1 MATSYFLEKTLDD
14 VMHVV
19 IEEILSRG
27 EPIYPTKGGPDGA
40 LEIAG
45 VLLEISDPRARLSR
59 TETRGRIFSALGEL
73 LWYLSGS
80 NEVDFIAYYVEKYAQ
95 LAEDGKIFGGYGPRL
110 LSWRGADQS
119 WKGVNQ
125 ISNITRILKTKK
137 DSRNAVIQL
146 FDSTDLAAKHKD
158 VPCTCTLQFMLRDGK
173 LHLFTNMRS
182 NDVHLG
188 LPHDVFCFTMLQ
200 EIIANSVGADLGF
213 YKHAV
218 GSMHLYVKDKGPAKR
233 FLKEGYQRTTAV
245 MQPMPKGDPWPEI
258 KRVLAAEAAI
268 RTGTST
274 AASTPGMD
282 PYWADLVR
290 LLEVFAAKRRKDIAG
305 IKAIGANMSN
315 QVYVKFIDRVIRK
328 LAAAS
333 PINPSD
339 SKTDQEA

>member
-1 MATSYFLEKTLDD
+1 MVTSYFSGPTLDD
-14 VMHVV
+14 VMHDV

-27 EPIYPTKGGPDGA
+27 EQIYPTKGGPNGA

-45 VLLEISDPRARLSR
+45 VLLEISNPRARLSR

-80 NEVDFIAYYVEKYAQ
+80 NEVDFIAYYVEKYAE

-110 LSWRGADQS
+110 LSWRGVES
-119 WKGVNQ
+119 WKGVDQ

-137 DSRNAVIQL
+137 DSRKSVIQL

-158 VPCTCTLQFMLRDGK
+158 VPCTCTLQFMLRNGK

-182 NDVHLG
+182 NDVYLG

-200 EIIANSVGADLGF
+200 EIIANSVGADVGL

-233 FLKEGYQRTTAV
+233 FLKEGFQRTTAV

-258 KRVLAAEAAI
+258 TRVLAAEAAI
-268 RTGTST
+268 RTGGST
-274 AASTPGMD
+274 PAASTTGMD

-290 LLEVFAAKRRKDIAG
+290 LLQVFAAKRRKDIAE
-305 IKAIGANMSN
+305 IKEIAANMSN
-315 QVYVKFIDRVIRK
+315 QVYVKYIDRVIRK

-333 PINPSD
+333 PTIPSD
-339 SKTDQEA
+339 GKTEQGA

>member
-1 MATSYFLEKTLDD
+1 MGISYFSGSTLDD
-14 VMHVV
+14 VMHDV

-27 EPIYPTKGGPDGA
+27 DQIYPTKGGPNGA

-45 VLLEISDPRARLSR
+45 VLLEISNPRARLSR

-80 NEVDFIAYYVEKYAQ
+80 NEVGFISYYVEKYAE

-110 LSWRGADQS
+110 LSWRGADER
-119 WKGVNQ
+119 WKGVDQ

-137 DSRNAVIQL
+137 DSRHAVIQL

-182 NDVHLG
+182 NDVYLG

-200 EIIANSVGADLGF
+200 EIIANSVGAEVGI

-233 FLKEGYQRTTAV
+233 FLKEGFQRTSAV

-258 KRVLAAEAAI
+258 ARVLAAEAAI
-268 RTGTST
+268 RTGSST
-274 AASTPGMD
+274 AASTTGMD

-290 LLEVFAAKRRKDIAG
+290 LLEVFGAKRRKDIQG
-305 IKAIGANMSN
+305 IKAIGADMSN

-333 PINPSD
+333 PINLSD
-339 SKTDQEA
+339 DKTQQEA

>member
-1 MATSYFLEKTLDD
+1 MATSYFLEETLDD

-45 VLLEISDPRARLSR
+45 VLLEISNPRARLSR

-110 LSWRGADQS
+110 LSW
-119 WKGVNQ
+119 KGVDQ

-146 FDSTDLAAKHKD
+146 FDATDLAAKHKD

-233 FLKEGYQRTTAV
+233 FLKEGYQRTKAV
-245 MQPMPKGDPWPEI
+245 MQPMPKRDPWPDI
-258 KRVLAAEAAI
+258 KHVVAAEATI
-268 RTGTST
+268 RTGAST
-274 AASTPGMD
+274 AANTTGMD

-290 LLEVFAAKRRKDIAG
+290 LLEVFAAKRRKDLAG
-305 IKAIGANMSN
+305 VKAIAAEMSN
-315 QVYVKFIDRVIRK
+315 QVYVKFIDRVTRK

-333 PINPSD
+333 PINPGDGKIEKEFS
-339 SKTDQEA
+339 

>member
-27 EPIYPTKGGPDGA
+27 ETIHPTKGDA
-40 LEIAG
+40 LEITG

-59 TETRGRIFSALGEL
+59 TETRGRIFSGLGEL

-80 NEVDFIAYYVEKYAQ
+80 NEVDFVAYYVGKKYDE
-95 LAEDGKIFGGYGPRL
+95 LAEDGKVFGGYGPRL
-110 LSWRGADQS
+110 LSWTGSHS
-119 WKGVNQ
+119 WKGVDQ
-125 ISNITRILKTKK
+125 ISNVTKILKTKK

-182 NDVHLG
+182 NDIHLG

-200 EIIANSVGADLGF
+200 EIIANSVGADMGF

-233 FLKEGYQRTTAV
+233 FLREGFQRTAAV

-258 KRVLAAEAAI
+258 AHVLAAEAAI
-268 RTGTST
+268 RTGRST
-274 AASTPGMD
+274 AASTTGMD

-305 IKAIGANMSN
+305 IKAIRANMSN
-315 QVYVKFIDRVIRK
+315 QVYARFIDRVIRK

-333 PINPSD
+333 PIHPSD
-339 SKTDQEA
+339 DKTEQEA

>member
-1 MATSYFLEKTLDD
+1 MATSYFLEETLDD

-40 LEIAG
+40 LEISG
-45 VLLEISDPRARLSR
+45 VLLEISNPRARLSR

-80 NEVDFIAYYVEKYAQ
+80 NEVDFIAYYVEKYAA

-110 LSWRGADQS
+110 LSW
-119 WKGVNQ
+119 KGVDQ

-200 EIIANSVGADLGF
+200 EIIANSVGADVGF

-218 GSMHLYVKDKGPAKR
+218 GSMHLYMKDKGPAKR
-233 FLKEGYQRTTAV
+233 FLKEGFQRTTAV
-245 MQPMPKGDPWPEI
+245 MQPMPKGDPWPVI
-258 KRVLAAEAAI
+258 ARVLAAESAI
-268 RTGTST
+268 RTGGST
-274 AASTPGMD
+274 AASTTGLD

-290 LLEVFAAKRRKDIAG
+290 LLEVFAAKRRKDLAG
-305 IKAIGANMSN
+305 VKAIAAKMSN
-315 QVYVKFIDRVIRK
+315 QVYVKFIDRVSRK

-333 PINPSD
+333 PIQLGD
-339 SKTDQEA
+339 GKTEKELS

>member
-27 EPIYPTKGGPDGA
+27 ETIYPTKGDA
-40 LEIAG
+40 LEITG

-59 TETRGRIFSALGEL
+59 TETRGRIFSGLGEL

-80 NEVDFIAYYVEKYAQ
+80 NEVDFVAYYVGKKYAE
-95 LAEDGKIFGGYGPRL
+95 LAEDGKVFGGYGPRL
-110 LSWRGADQS
+110 LSW
-119 WKGVNQ
+119 KGVDQ
-125 ISNITRILKTKK
+125 ISNVTKILKTKR

-158 VPCTCTLQFMLRDGK
+158 VPCTCTLQFMLRDRK

-200 EIIANSVGADLGF
+200 EIIANSVDADMGF

-233 FLKEGYQRTTAV
+233 FLREGFQRTAAV

-258 KRVLAAEAAI
+258 ARVLAAEAAI
-268 RTGTST
+268 RTGSST
-274 AASTPGMD
+274 TASTTGMD

-290 LLEVFAAKRRKDIAG
+290 LLEVFAAKKRKDIPG
-305 IKAIGANMSN
+305 IKAIGANISN
-315 QVYVKFIDRVIRK
+315 QVYVRFIDRVIRK

-339 SKTDQEA
+339 DKTEQEV